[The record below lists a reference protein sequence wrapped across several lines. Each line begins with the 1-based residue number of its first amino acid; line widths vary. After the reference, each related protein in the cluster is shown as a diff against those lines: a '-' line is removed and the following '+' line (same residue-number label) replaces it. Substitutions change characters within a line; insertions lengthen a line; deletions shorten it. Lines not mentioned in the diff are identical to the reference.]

1 MTSPHTDDRDLR
13 AFMAARREAE
23 AAGISQET
31 PVDPPG
37 LVDLLRRAGVLEAQ
51 SNPTGDRPPCR

>member
-1 MTSPHTDDRDLR
+1 MTSPHLDNGDLQ
-13 AFMAARREAE
+13 AFMAARRAAE

-37 LVDLLRRAGVLEAQ
+37 LVDLLRRAGLLEAG
-51 SNPTGDRPPCR
+51 SNPAGARPPCP

>member
-1 MTSPHTDDRDLR
+1 MPSPPNDDRDLR
-13 AFMAARREAE
+13 AFIAARREAE

-51 SNPTGDRPPCR
+51 SNPTGDRPPCP